1 MFTSGRNRRLLPLL
15 VASTLAF
22 LALDAAGFGPI
33 TSVRRTVLSI
43 GQPVGAVLAAAIAP
57 VVSTWN
63 GAVHHDQ
70 LAEENGRLRHRIAEL
85 EGSLAGQSDL
95 EDELRSLLDATE
107 IEFLGDVDRVTA
119 RVVADRRTE
128 IERIVEI
135 DKGSDHGIEVGMP
148 VVTGHGLAGTV
159 QLVTGSRSVI
169 RLITD
174 ADVAV
179 GVRSPN
185 GLALTD
191 GRGAGGLGLRATPEL
206 AEAIRLG
213 AVADGERFVTSGV
226 DRSLYPP
233 GIPVGTL
240 RVHTEGDQL
249 EPTDPGRDGGNSDG
263 TNEGDETD
271 GGPGPDPS
279 HGDGLPSPAGPSLAA
294 DDLTYRTAGT
304 VDVSLRPLA
313 DLERLGYL
321 TVLLVEPPA

>member
-1 MFTSGRNRRLLPLL
+1 MIASGRNRPLLPLL

-43 GQPVGAVLAAAIAP
+43 GQPVGAVLSSAAAP
-57 VVSTWN
+57 VVDTWH
-63 GAVHHDQ
+63 GAVHYDE
-70 LAEENGRLRHRIAEL
+70 LAEENDRLRHQVAEL
-85 EGSLAGQSDL
+85 EGRLAGRDDL
-95 EDELRSLLDATE
+95 EDELRSLLDATD
-107 IEFLGDVDRVTA
+107 IEFLGDVDQVTA
-119 RVVADRRTE
+119 RVVSDRRTE
-128 IERIVEI
+128 IERVVEI
-135 DKGSDHGIEVGMP
+135 DKGGDHGVEVGMP

-159 QLVTGSRSVI
+159 ELVTGTRSVI

-174 ADVAV
+174 AEVSV

-191 GRGAGGLGLRATPEL
+191 GRGATGLGLRATPEL

-240 RVHTEGDQL
+240 RVHVD
-249 EPTDPGRDGGNSDG
+249 
-263 TNEGDETD
+263 
-271 GGPGPDPS
+271 GPGPGVPGDGGAIDEGSGGAGTIVEP
-279 HGDGLPSPAGPSLAA
+279 DGLPSPAGPNLAA
-294 DDLTYRTAGT
+294 DDLTYQSDGT
-304 VDVSLRPLA
+304 VEISLQPLA
-313 DLERLGYL
+313 ELDRLGYL